1 MPYSNLPKRLW
12 PRMEK
17 CVADVKAKG
26 KVDNAYAICYTSIM
40 KRGVVED
47 KVSAVIKKKK

>member
-1 MPYSNLPKRLW
+1 MPYANLPKSLW

-26 KVDNAYAICYTSIM
+26 DVKNAYAICYTSVM
-40 KRGVVED
+40 KRGVVEA
-47 KVSAVIKKKK
+47 KVAEAMKKKK